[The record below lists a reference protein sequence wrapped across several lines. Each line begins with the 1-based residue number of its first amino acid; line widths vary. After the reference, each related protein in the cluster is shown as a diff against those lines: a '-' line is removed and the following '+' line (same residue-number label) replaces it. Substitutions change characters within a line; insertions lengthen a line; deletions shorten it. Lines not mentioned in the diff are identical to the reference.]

1 MILAK
6 TYKSAVE
13 EYLRRTSYLWRCWF
27 IKREYPKLVE
37 GRVLDIGC
45 NIGILSLFTH
55 SSVYVG
61 VDLTRWCVKQA
72 SSLNK
77 GAHFIWGDAVTL
89 PIKDCSFDTVIVSEL
104 IEYLSEFEKFFSE
117 VKRVLHNDGH
127 LILVAY
133 NAHSTYPLFRKIK
146 KYPER
151 RFYSPSQISM
161 VLRKHGFKLEEYRG
175 LHMFDIMLNF
185 IKIILR
191 MSLPQILRFE
201 EKARYVRLNFSKIAH
216 VTRTLASKHVYVAR
230 K

>member
-1 MILAK
+1 MILSI
-6 TYKSAVE
+6 TYQSAVE

-27 IKREYPKLVE
+27 IKKQYPTLVE

-45 NIGILSLFTH
+45 NTGILSLFTQ
-55 SSVYVG
+55 SSVYLG

-72 SSLNK
+72 ASLNK
-77 GAHFIWGDAVTL
+77 GAYFIQGDAVTL
-89 PIKDCSFDTVIVSEL
+89 PIKDCSFDTVIASEL
-104 IEYLSEFEKFFSE
+104 LEYLNEPARFFSE
-117 VKRVLHNDGH
+117 AKRVLQKGGY

-133 NAHSTYPLFRKIK
+133 NVHSTYPLFRKIK
-146 KYPER
+146 KYPVR
-151 RFYSPSQISM
+151 HFYSPSQISM

-175 LHMFDIMLNF
+175 LNMFDIMLNF